1 MPRTRLANFLILFSA
16 AAFVVGLVF
25 LATAKLYDAHLG
37 YGIVFISIP
46 AWTLGAI
53 AGGGAALMVAAPDE
67 TSLSVRRRAAALLV
81 LNVAAVAL
89 VFVIPFHAS

>member
-1 MPRTRLANFLILFSA
+1 MPRARLANILIAFSA
-16 AAFVVGLVF
+16 AALVLGLVF
-25 LATAKLYDAHLG
+25 PTAAQLYDAYLG

-53 AGGGAALMVAAPDE
+53 AGGGAALIAPVQNE
-67 TSLSVRRRAAALLV
+67 ASSSVRRWAVPLLL

-89 VFVIPFHAS
+89 VFIIPFHAS